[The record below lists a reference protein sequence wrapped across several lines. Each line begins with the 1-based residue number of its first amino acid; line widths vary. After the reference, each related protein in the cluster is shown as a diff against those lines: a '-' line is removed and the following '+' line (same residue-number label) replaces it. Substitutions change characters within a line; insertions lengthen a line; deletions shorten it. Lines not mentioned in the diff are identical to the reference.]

1 MNCPNC
7 DVKLSVL
14 DTRKTQL
21 TYPVKIE
28 FKRRRACPKCD
39 YKITTYEVTRD
50 NLMKYAETTKIA
62 RNKLEI
68 IKKFFAL
75 INK

>member
-28 FKRRRACPKCD
+28 FRRRRACPKCS
-39 YKITTYEVTRD
+39 YRVTTYEITKD
-50 NLMKYAETTKIA
+50 ELLEYAD
-62 RNKLEI
+62 I
-68 IKKFFAL
+68 IEVAQNELNVIRRFFAL
-75 INK
+75 IK